1 MVELYISSCCCFVQS
16 SNAEYLSKSEIE
28 DQNGCRGGPQPASD
42 GEGVLFLP
50 CTRFLVQIKRDWR
63 GARLVKGTTSVVKGA
78 NIISWAP

>member
-42 GEGVLFLP
+42 GEEFCFFPAPG
-50 CTRFLVQIKRDWR
+50 
-63 GARLVKGTTSVVKGA
+63 
-78 NIISWAP
+78 SWSKLSETGEGLA